1 LINAMNRTPTA
12 LITVASAMSTEPSRI
27 PLAAPDAEVIDGS
40 LPTIWNPDHTAGST
54 ACSAMPMAATLTT

>member
-1 LINAMNRTPTA
+1 MNRTPTA

-40 LPTIWNPDHTAGST
+40 LPTISNPDHPDVTDRRPT
-54 ACSAMPMAATLTT
+54 VTLGGLT